1 MLRKFVSLALVVT
14 VAAVIAATAG
24 TARAA
29 MTIGLGQPN
38 LQAGVLIVLPMTVSC
53 SPFDP
58 ALTMAGSSVFV
69 SVEQAVS
76 KTSIARGFAGAPQM
90 GDNPILYPCDD
101 SPHTVT
107 LNVLAD
113 SSGPP
118 FRKGQAVFSAS
129 ASAAAGT
136 PCGPGCFFD
145 FVFQN
150 ASLTQVLKLK

>member
-1 MLRKFVSLALVVT
+1 MFRKLVSLALVLS
-14 VAAVIAATAG
+14 AAVVIAATAA
-24 TARAA
+24 TARAG
-29 MTIGLGQPN
+29 MTLSLGQPD

-53 SPFDP
+53 SPFDSS
-58 ALTMAGSSVFV
+58 LVMASSGVSV
-69 SVEQAVS
+69 SVEQAVT
-76 KTSIARGFAGAPQM
+76 KTEIAHGFAFSPQM
-90 GDNPILYPCDD
+90 SDNPILYPCDD

-118 FRKGQAVFSAS
+118 FKKGPAVFSAS

-136 PCGPGCFFD
+136 PCGPGCLFD

-150 ASLTQVLKLK
+150 ASLAQVLKMK